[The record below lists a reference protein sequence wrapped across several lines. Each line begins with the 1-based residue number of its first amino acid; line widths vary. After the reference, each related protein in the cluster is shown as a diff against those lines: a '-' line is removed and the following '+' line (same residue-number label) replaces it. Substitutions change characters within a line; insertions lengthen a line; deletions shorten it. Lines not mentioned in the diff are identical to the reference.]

1 MQKLIVK
8 GKRNLSGIVKISGS
22 KNATLPILAASILS
36 DKKVEIKNVPV
47 VKDVITMYQ
56 LLKHIGSNIKIIP
69 KAKKIIIHNKNKKLK
84 TIAPYTFVKT
94 MRAGVIVLGSLLSKF
109 GKAKV
114 SLPGG
119 CAIGTRPVDIHLF
132 GLKKLGANI
141 KIKNGYI
148 LASAKKGLL
157 GTRIKFPS
165 ISVGATENVIIAA
178 SYAKGTTYLKNCACE
193 PEIKNLTNFLKKM
206 GAKITWINK
215 REIKI
220 TGNKKLKSISHNVM
234 FDRIEAG
241 TFIIAGALTSKSL
254 RILGVDSK
262 ILKKELEILRKMGV
276 KFKIKKNEI
285 QILESKN
292 IKPVSI
298 KTEPYPGFPTDLQAQ
313 IMVLMIK
320 AKGKSKIQ
328 ENIFENRFMHV
339 PELNRMG
346 AKIKTSGNSSYV
358 IGSQDLN
365 GAEVMATDLRA
376 SVSLVLAGLIAKDKT
391 IINRVYH
398 LDRGYEGLEKKLRKC
413 KAKISR
419 IYY

>member
-1 MQKLIVK
+1 MQKLKVK
-8 GKRNLSGIVKISGS
+8 GKNILSGEIKISGS

-36 DKKVEIKNVPV
+36 EKKIELKRVPL
-47 VKDVITMYQ
+47 VKDVVTMCH
-56 LLKHIGSNIKIIP
+56 LLKYMGSNIKINSQKRNIL
-69 KAKKIIIHNKNKKLK
+69 INNKNKKFK
-84 TIAPYTFVKT
+84 NIAPYSFVKT
-94 MRAGVIVLGSLLSKF
+94 MRAGVIVLGSLLARF

-132 GLKKLGANI
+132 GLKKLGAKI

-148 LASAKKGLL
+148 FAEAKKGLT
-157 GTRIKFPS
+157 GAQIKFPS

-178 SYAKGTTYLKNCACE
+178 SLSNGITHLKNCACE
-193 PEIKNLTNFLKKM
+193 PEIKNLTDFLNKM
-206 GAKITWINK
+206 GANISWLGK

-220 TGNKKLKSISHNVM
+220 IGCKKFKQASHQVM

-241 TFIIAGALTSKSL
+241 TFIIAGALIGKKL
-254 RILGVDSK
+254 K
-262 ILKKELEILRKMGV
+262 ISGIQTRFLNTEIKILRKMGV
-276 KFKIKKNEI
+276 KMRISKDYII
-285 QILESKN
+285 ILHSPK
-292 IKPVSI
+292 IKPVKI

-313 IMVLMIK
+313 IIVLMTK
-320 AKGKSKIQ
+320 AKGKSQIK

-346 AKIKTSGNSSYV
+346 AKINTSGNLSH
-358 IGSQDLN
+358 IEGPQNLN

-376 SVSLVLAGLIAKDKT
+376 SVSLVLAGLIANNQT

-419 IYY
+419 IF

>member
-8 GKRNLSGIVKISGS
+8 GKKNLSGIVKISGS

-36 DKKVEIKNVPV
+36 NKKIEINNVPS
-47 VKDVITMYQ
+47 VKDVVTMSH
-56 LLKHIGSNIKIIP
+56 LLKHMGSNIKFNL
-69 KAKKIIIHNKNKKLK
+69 KSKKILIHNKNKKLK
-84 TIAPYTFVKT
+84 TTAPYAFVKT
-94 MRAGVIVLGSLLSKF
+94 MRAGIIVLGSLLTKF

-119 CAIGTRPVDIHLF
+119 CAIGTRPVDIHLL
-132 GLKKLGANI
+132 GLKKLGAKI
-141 KIKNGYI
+141 KINNGYI
-148 LASAKKGLL
+148 LAEAKKGLI
-157 GTRIKFPS
+157 GNKITFPS

-178 SYAKGTTYLKNCACE
+178 SLAKGTTYLKNCACE
-193 PEIKNLTNFLKKM
+193 PEIKNLTDFLKKM
-206 GAKITWINK
+206 GIKISWIKK

-220 TGNKKLKSISHNVM
+220 IGNQNLKHVKHNVM

-241 TFIIAGALTSKSL
+241 TFIIAGALAGKGL
-254 RILGVDSK
+254 RITGLESK
-262 ILKKELEILRKMGV
+262 ILKKELNVLKKMGV
-276 KFKIKKNEI
+276 RLKIKKNEI
-285 QILESKN
+285 KVFETKN
-292 IKPVSI
+292 IKPTSI

-313 IMVLMIK
+313 IMVLMTK
-320 AKGKSKIQ
+320 ARGKSKIK

-346 AKIKTSGNSSYV
+346 AKIKTLGNISIVSGPQN
-358 IGSQDLN
+358 LN

-376 SVSLVLAGLIAKDKT
+376 SVSLVLAGLVANDRT
-391 IINRVYH
+391 VINRVYH

-419 IYY
+419 IHF

>member
-1 MQKLIVK
+1 MQKLKVK
-8 GKRNLSGIVKISGS
+8 GKNILSGEIKVSGS
-22 KNATLPILAASILS
+22 KNATLPIIAASILS
-36 DKKVEIKNVPV
+36 KKKIDLKRVPI
-47 VKDVITMYQ
+47 VKDVVTMCH
-56 LLKHIGSNIKIIP
+56 LLKYMGSNIKINH
-69 KAKKIIIHNKNKKLK
+69 KKKNISINNKNKKFK
-84 TIAPYTFVKT
+84 NVAPYSFVKT
-94 MRAGVIVLGSLLSKF
+94 MRAGVIVLGSLLARF

-132 GLKKLGANI
+132 GLKKLGAKI

-148 LASAKKGLL
+148 FAEAKQGLV
-157 GTRIKFPS
+157 GTQIKFPS

-178 SYAKGTTYLKNCACE
+178 SLAKGITYLRNCASE
-193 PEIKNLTNFLKKM
+193 PEIKNLTDFLNKM
-206 GAKITWINK
+206 GANISWLGK

-220 TGNKKLKSISHNVM
+220 IGCKKFKQVNHQIM

-241 TFIIAGALTSKSL
+241 TFIIAGALIGKKL
-254 RILGVDSK
+254 KILGIETSL
-262 ILKKELEILRKMGV
+262 LKTEIKVLRKMGV
-276 KFKIKKNEI
+276 KMQINKNHI
-285 QILESKN
+285 NILHSPK
-292 IKPVSI
+292 IKPVKI

-313 IMVLMIK
+313 IMVLMSK
-320 AKGKSKIQ
+320 AKGKSQIK

-346 AKIKTSGNSSYV
+346 AKIYTSGNLSF
-358 IGSQDLN
+358 IEGPQNLN

-376 SVSLVLAGLIAKDKT
+376 SVSLVLAGLIANNQT

-398 LDRGYEGLEKKLRKC
+398 LDRGYEDLEKKLRKC

-419 IYY
+419 IF